1 MSNITLLKNN
11 NQLEDSMLRS
21 VLLFNSQKETNSSK
35 DLMLKAILSIIT
47 NGNGRYGLDEI
58 SNILKERFKIIFSK
72 EDLNRQI
79 NKLKKQRS
87 CN

>member
-79 NKLKKQRS
+79 KK
-87 CN
+87 

>member
-1 MSNITLLKNN
+1 
-11 NQLEDSMLRS
+11 
-21 VLLFNSQKETNSSK
+21 
-35 DLMLKAILSIIT
+35 MLKAILSIIT

-79 NKLKKQRS
+79 NKLKAKVL
-87 CN
+87 